1 MKRLQIFAYDPWNSE
16 NQDVSWGIGYT
27 DSTLYKIVNEA
38 RKDYP
43 QYHMTL
49 YYEDGQ
55 ITTMEPLNREQK
67 YV

>member
-55 ITTMEPLNREQK
+55 
-67 YV
+67 